1 MTTIWHLEMRSPE
14 QLNAKSLSHPNAQ
27 LMEARVKQGELNRFL
42 YQLIGQH
49 WQWFDKNSWT
59 LEQWRNH
66 AERDEVRTWLL
77 LVDGSPAGYY
87 ELERQPGNQVEILYF
102 GLAKPFIGL
111 KLGGALLS
119 EAIRSAWAWQ
129 DDAGR
134 LPERVWVHTCSD
146 DHPSALANY
155 QARGFELFKT
165 EEVA

>member
-14 QLNAKSLSHPNAQ
+14 QLNARPLNHSNAQ
-27 LMEARVKQGELNRFL
+27 LMEAKVKQGELNRFL

-49 WQWFDKNSWT
+49 WEWLDKNRWS

-66 AERDEVRTWLL
+66 AERDSVRTWIL

-119 EAIRSAWAWQ
+119 EAVRSAWAWQ
-129 DDAGR
+129 NEAGEA
-134 LPERVWVHTCSD
+134 PERVWVHTCSD

-155 QARGFELFKT
+155 QARGFEVFKT
-165 EEVA
+165 EEE

>member
-14 QLNAKSLSHPNAQ
+14 QLNARPLNHSNAQ
-27 LMEARVKQGELNRFL
+27 LMEAKVKQGELNRFL

-49 WQWFDKNSWT
+49 WEWLDKNRWS

-66 AERDEVRTWLL
+66 AERDSVRTWIL

-119 EAIRSAWAWQ
+119 EAVRSAWAWQ
-129 DDAGR
+129 NEAGEA
-134 LPERVWVHTCSD
+134 PERVWVHTCSD

-165 EEVA
+165 EESA

>member
-14 QLNAKSLSHPNAQ
+14 QLNARPLNHSNAQ

-49 WQWFDKNSWT
+49 WEWLDKNSWP
-59 LEQWRNH
+59 LEQWRKH

-119 EAIRSAWAWQ
+119 EAVRSAWAWQ
-129 DDAGR
+129 NEAGEA
-134 LPERVWVHTCSD
+134 PERVWVHTCSD

-165 EEVA
+165 EESA

>member
-1 MTTIWHLEMRSPE
+1 MTIIWHLEMRSPE
-14 QLNAKSLSHPNAQ
+14 QLNARPLNHSNAQ

-49 WQWFDKNSWT
+49 WEWLDKNRWS

-66 AERDEVRTWLL
+66 AERDSVRTWIL

-119 EAIRSAWAWQ
+119 EAVRSAWAWHNE
-129 DDAGR
+129 AGEA
-134 LPERVWVHTCSD
+134 PERVWVHTCSD
-146 DHPSALANY
+146 DHPGALANY
-155 QARGFELFKT
+155 QARGFEVFKT
-165 EEVA
+165 EEE